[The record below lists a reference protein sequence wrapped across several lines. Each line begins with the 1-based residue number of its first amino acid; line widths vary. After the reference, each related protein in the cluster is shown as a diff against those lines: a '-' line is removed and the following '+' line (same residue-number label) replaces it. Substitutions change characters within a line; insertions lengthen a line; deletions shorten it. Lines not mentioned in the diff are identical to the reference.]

1 MIPHE
6 KDSLMKQHLEQWKTS
21 NFTQTA
27 YCHQHHIPIHIFS
40 YYKKKLGYGAVQLD
54 QGNNQLI
61 PVKVLPESGGSK
73 PIHINHLNGFS
84 IEIHPGSILAEL
96 KPVLELLRSLS

>member
-6 KDSLMKQHLEQWKTS
+6 KDNLMEQHLEHWKAS
-21 NFTQTA
+21 GSTQIA

-40 YYKKKLGYGAVQLD
+40 YYKKKLGYGTVRSG
-54 QGNNQLI
+54 QGDNQLI
-61 PVKVLPESGGSK
+61 PVNILPGSGRASS
-73 PIHINHLNGFS
+73 ICIRHNNGFS
-84 IEIHPGSILAEL
+84 VEIHPAVNLVEL